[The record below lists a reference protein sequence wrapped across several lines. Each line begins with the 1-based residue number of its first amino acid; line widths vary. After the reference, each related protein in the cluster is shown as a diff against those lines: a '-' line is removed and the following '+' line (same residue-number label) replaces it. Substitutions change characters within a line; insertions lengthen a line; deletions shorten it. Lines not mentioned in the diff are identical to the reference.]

1 MRKSVMKEV
10 FQVEELKAKIK
21 ELYAQ
26 ASADLGGSLGK
37 SDSVFFE
44 ALGRRNAL
52 NEIYQL
58 IEEGNNG

>member
-1 MRKSVMKEV
+1 MKEV

-44 ALGRRNAL
+44 ALGRRNAF
-52 NEIYQL
+52 
-58 IEEGNNG
+58 EELLRLLSD

>member
-1 MRKSVMKEV
+1 M
-10 FQVEELKAKIK
+10 EELKEKIK

-44 ALGRRNAL
+44 ALGGRNAF
-52 NEIYQL
+52 
-58 IEEGNNG
+58 EELLRLLSD

>member
-1 MRKSVMKEV
+1 M
-10 FQVEELKAKIK
+10 EELKAKIK

-52 NEIYQL
+52 NEICQL
-58 IEEGNNG
+58 IEEVKNG

>member
-10 FQVEELKAKIK
+10 FQTEELKERIK

-26 ASADLGGSLGK
+26 ASADLGSSLGK

-44 ALGRRNAL
+44 ALGRRNAF
-52 NEIYQL
+52 
-58 IEEGNNG
+58 EELLRLLSD